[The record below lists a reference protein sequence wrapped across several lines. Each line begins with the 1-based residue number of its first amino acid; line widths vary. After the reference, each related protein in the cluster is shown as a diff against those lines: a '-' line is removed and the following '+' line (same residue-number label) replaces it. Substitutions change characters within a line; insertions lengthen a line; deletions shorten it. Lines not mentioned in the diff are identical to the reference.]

1 MNSVEFL
8 GYTQTPNDKFILGFS
23 TVRLTLSDGKKVVV
37 RHKKVKSKNGG
48 DFFCSASFCK
58 EDSGDKKWYNCVEF
72 DSRTDDDMFR
82 EMLQNKSKDS
92 QVSIQSSSSQQG
104 GFDDSQCPF

>member
-1 MNSVEFL
+1 MNGVEFL
-8 GYTQTPNDKFILGFS
+8 GYTATPNDKFVLGFS
-23 TVRLTLSDGKKVVV
+23 TIRLTLKDDRKVIV

-58 EDSGDKKWYNCVEF
+58 EDMGDKKYYSAFEF
-72 DSRTDDDMFR
+72 DSRTDDEMFR
-82 EMLQNKSKDS
+82 EMIQKKSRES
-92 QVSIQSSSSQQG
+92 EPSAHVAPAQG